1 MMTYTF
7 NSIKDAEKAVGNLSR
22 PSKMPSY
29 AWSISAKR
37 CNTGSKLAKVKGS
50 VCYNCYA
57 LKGRYMFNNVQDAL
71 ERRYTAWSSNR
82 NRWTDAMI
90 YLMHNKQHIVN
101 NKVFR
106 WFDSGDIQ
114 GVDMLN
120 DINTVAWASPHI
132 RFWLPTKEYKLI
144 KDYDI
149 DIAPN
154 LVIRVSA
161 PSVNKGFPNWAYES
175 NNHSYTHVSTVYD
188 KKNIDVAQGYV
199 CPASKQDNQCGSCRA
214 CWSDKV
220 SEVSYLAH

>member
-1 MMTYTF
+1 MLTYKF

-82 NRWTDAMI
+82 DRWTDAMI

-101 NKVFR
+101 AGVFR
-106 WFDSGDIQ
+106 FFDSGDIQ
-114 GVDMLN
+114 GSDMLD
-120 DINTVAWASPHI
+120 DINTVAWASPSI
-132 RFWLPTKEYKLI
+132 RFWLPTKEYKLV
-144 KDYDI
+144 KDYKKEV
-149 DIAPN
+149 APN

-161 PSVNKGFPNWAYES
+161 PNVDKGFS
-175 NNHSYTHVSTVYD
+175 GYTHISTVYN
-188 KKNIDVAQGYV
+188 KNNIDVAQGYV

-220 SEVSYLAH
+220 SEVSYLAY

>member
-1 MMTYTF
+1 MLTYKF

-57 LKGRYMFNNVQDAL
+57 LKGRYMFSNTQDAL

-220 SEVSYLAH
+220 SEVIYIAH

>member
-1 MMTYTF
+1 MLTYKFDTL
-7 NSIKDAEKAVGNLSR
+7 KDAETAVGGLSS

-57 LKGRYMFNNVQDAL
+57 LKGRYMFNNVQGAL
-71 ERRYTAWSSNR
+71 ENRYNAWSSNR

-90 YLMHNKQHIVN
+90 YLMHNKKHIVDN
-101 NKVFR
+101 QVFR

-132 RFWLPTKEYKLI
+132 RFWLPTKEYKLV

-149 DIAPN
+149 DVAPN

-161 PSVNKGFPNWAYES
+161 PIKNKGFADIKGNFKYI
-175 NNHSYTHVSTVYD
+175 STVYNKD
-188 KKNIDVAQGYV
+188 KLHMAMGSV
-199 CPASKQDNQCGSCRA
+199 CPASKQDNQCGSCRT

>member
-1 MMTYTF
+1 MLTYKFDTL
-7 NSIKDAEKAVGNLSR
+7 KDAETAVGGLSA

-57 LKGRYMFNNVQDAL
+57 LKGRYMFGNVQDAL
-71 ERRYTAWSSNR
+71 ERRFDAWSSNR

-90 YLMHNKQHIVN
+90 YIMHNKRHIVDN
-101 NKVFR
+101 QVFR

-132 RFWLPTKEYKLI
+132 RFWLPTKEYKLV

-149 DIAPN
+149 DVAPN

-161 PSVNKGFPNWAYES
+161 PSVDKDFSG
-175 NNHSYTHVSTVYD
+175 YTHISTVYNKD
-188 KKNIDVAQGYV
+188 NLHMANGSV
-199 CPASKQDNQCGSCRA
+199 CPASNQGNQCGSCRA
-214 CWSDKV
+214 CWNDKV
-220 SEVSYLAH
+220 SEVSYVSH

>member
-1 MMTYTF
+1 MLTYKFDTL
-7 NSIKDAEKAVGNLSR
+7 KEAELAVGGLSS

-57 LKGRYMFNNVQDAL
+57 LKGRYMFNNVQGAL
-71 ERRYTAWSSNR
+71 ENRYNAWSSNR

-90 YLMHNKQHIVN
+90 YIMHNKRHIVDN
-101 NKVFR
+101 QVFR

-132 RFWLPTKEYKLI
+132 RFWLPTKEYKLV

-149 DIAPN
+149 DVAPN

-161 PSVNKGFPNWAYES
+161 PSVDKDFSG
-175 NNHSYTHVSTVYD
+175 YTHISTVYNKD
-188 KKNIDVAQGYV
+188 NLHMANGSV
-199 CPASKQDNQCGSCRA
+199 CPASNQGNQCGSCRA
-214 CWSDKV
+214 CWNDKV
-220 SEVSYLAH
+220 SEVSYVSH

>member
-1 MMTYTF
+1 MLTYNF
-7 NSIKDAEKAVGNLSR
+7 NTLKDAETAVGGLSA

-37 CNTGSKLAKVKGS
+37 CNTGSKLAKVKDS

-71 ERRYTAWSSNR
+71 ERRYGVWNSNR
-82 NRWTDAMI
+82 EKWVDAMI
-90 YLMHNKQHIVN
+90 YIMHNKQHIIN
-101 NKVFR
+101 TGHFR

-120 DINTVAWASPHI
+120 DINTIAWASPSI
-132 RFWLPTKEYKLI
+132 RFWLPTKEYKLV
-144 KDYDI
+144 KDYDKSV
-149 DIAPN
+149 APN

-161 PSVNKGFPNWAYES
+161 PSVNKEFSG
-175 NNHSYTHVSTVYD
+175 YTHISTVYSKD
-188 KKNIDVAQGYV
+188 NIEVSNGYV
-199 CPASKQDNQCGSCRA
+199 CPASKQGNQCGSCRA

>member
-1 MMTYTF
+1 MTYTF
-7 NSIKDAEKAVGNLSR
+7 SNIKEAELAVGNLSR

-29 AWSISAKR
+29 AWSISARR

-71 ERRYTAWSSNR
+71 ERRYNAWSSNR

-90 YLMHNKQHIVN
+90 YLMHNKKHIVDT
-101 NKVFR
+101 KVFR

-114 GVDMLN
+114 GKDMLK
-120 DINTVAWASPHI
+120 DMNTVAWASPNV
-132 RFWLPTKEYKLI
+132 RFWLPTKEYKI
-144 KDYDI
+144 VKDNDME
-149 DIAPN
+149 IAPN

-161 PSVNKGFPNWAYES
+161 PNVDKNFPTWAYDK
-175 NNHSYTHVSTVYD
+175 NNHTYDYISTVYNKD
-188 KKNIDVAQGYV
+188 NLHMANGHV
-199 CPASKQDNQCGSCRA
+199 CPASKQGNECGSCRA

-220 SEVSYLAH
+220 SEVSYVSH